1 MRASG
6 TRGGLHLLVGSGDK
20 LSGGKNKNRERVRRD
35 KQMSW
40 RTVYF
45 FYLKMGKKF
54 ATDLDGVAAG
64 ETGVVEGSIVTANEI
79 GVAMGGGSEPME

>member
-1 MRASG
+1 
-6 TRGGLHLLVGSGDK
+6 
-20 LSGGKNKNRERVRRD
+20 
-35 KQMSW
+35 
-40 RTVYF
+40 
-45 FYLKMGKKF
+45 MGKKF